1 MVYRGSDHIS
11 VVTKMLEYLCLVL
24 FVAGTLAAPSNED
37 FLLQSIST
45 DSERIVGA
53 KDAAAGEF
61 PYQASLR
68 SNNGKTPYCGGT
80 IIAKRF
86 ILTAAQCTQWHYSQP
101 ENVQVVVGARLLSS
115 GGTHYA
121 LDRIVNHPRFNI
133 LTIENDVSVLRTV
146 RSITWTRNIQRIALP
161 GSMHGDLL
169 AVVSG
174 WGQIKVSV
182 WIFSSILSFSID
194 IFLPKFAAGHWYGSC
209 QPSGRSTI

>member
-1 MVYRGSDHIS
+1 MNYNNKYPHGINSVPWFRPIS
-11 VVTKMLEYLCLVL
+11 VVTKMLKYLCLVL

-37 FLLQSIST
+37 FLLKTIST
-45 DSERIVGA
+45 HSERIVGG
-53 KDAAAGEF
+53 KDAPAGEF

-68 SNNGKTPYCGGT
+68 GNNGKTPFCGGT

-86 ILTAAQCTQWHYSQP
+86 ILTAAQCTQRHHSQP
-101 ENVQVVVGARLLSS
+101 KNVQVVVGARLLSS

-161 GSMHGDLL
+161 ESGLPIHGDLL
-169 AVVSG
+169 AIVSG
-174 WGQIKVSV
+174 WGQTKVSAG
-182 WIFSSILSFSID
+182 IFSSIL
-194 IFLPKFAAGHWYGSC
+194 
-209 QPSGRSTI
+209 